1 MNLII
6 DHREQEIKKYFQGYN
21 NVIFNNLDLG
31 DIRFEYNQQLILLV
45 ERKSLKDL
53 ANSIKTGR
61 YREQKMRL
69 LNSEIPKDKIVY
81 LIEGKLDPNIII
93 DKVPY
98 NTFVGSMV
106 NTIIRDN
113 FKVYQTQDLEAT
125 IFFLHSIYNKLDKNS
140 LNLDIIQKNYLD
152 DNNLNQEYLSTLKS
166 KKKDNLNPYNC
177 YILQLSQIPGLSV
190 QISTSIAERFKN
202 FKQLYEFYEKSNSKA
217 LKDVTYPTANGKNIR
232 IGEKRSQLIYQYIYG
247 QSESNI

>member
-1 MNLII
+1 IKIRKMNLII
-6 DHREQEIKKYFQGYN
+6 DNREQDIKNYFREYDK
-21 NVIFNNLDLG
+21 VTFENLDLG
-31 DIRFEYNQQLILLV
+31 DIRFEYNQQLILLI

-69 LNSEIPKDKIVY
+69 LNSQIAKDKIIY
-81 LIEGKLDPNIII
+81 LIEGKLEPSLVI

-125 IFFLHSIYNKLDKNS
+125 IFFLESIYNKLDKKS
-140 LNLDIIQKNYLD
+140 LKLDIIEKNYLD
-152 DNNLNQEYLSTLKS
+152 DNNNQNQEYLSTLKS

-177 YILQLSQIPGLSV
+177 
-190 QISTSIAERFKN
+190 
-202 FKQLYEFYEKSNSKA
+202 
-217 LKDVTYPTANGKNIR
+217 
-232 IGEKRSQLIYQYIYG
+232 
-247 QSESNI
+247 

>member
-6 DHREQEIKKYFQGYN
+6 DNREQDIKSYFKEYN
-21 NVIFNNLDLG
+21 KVTFDNLDLG
-31 DIRFEYNQQLILLV
+31 DIRFEYNQQLILLI

-69 LNSEIPKDKIVY
+69 LNSQIAKDKIVY
-81 LIEGKLDPNIII
+81 LIEGKLEPNIII

-113 FKVYQTQDLEAT
+113 FKVYQTLDLEAT
-125 IFFLHSIYNKLDKNS
+125 IFFLESIYNKLDKNS
-140 LNLDIIQKNYLD
+140 LKLDVIEKNYLD
-152 DNNLNQEYLSTLKS
+152 DNYNQNQEYLSTLKS

-177 YILQLSQIPGLSV
+177 YILQLSQIPGISI
-190 QISTSIAERFKN
+190 QISSSIANQFKS
-202 FKQLYEFYEKSNSKA
+202 FKELYHLYDTTDSKG
-217 LKDVTYPTANGKNIR
+217 LKDITYSTSTGKLIR
-232 IGEKRSQLIYQYIYG
+232 IGEKRSQIIYQYIYG
-247 QSESNI
+247 EKQ

>member
-6 DHREQEIKKYFQGYN
+6 DNREQDIKNYFKEYDK
-21 NVIFNNLDLG
+21 VTFKNLDLG
-31 DIRFEYNQQLILLV
+31 DIRFEYNQQLILLI

-69 LNSEIPKDKIVY
+69 INSKISKDKIVY
-81 LIEGKLDPNIII
+81 LIEGKLEPNIII

-113 FKVYQTQDLEAT
+113 FKVYQTLDLEAT
-125 IFFLHSIYNKLDKNS
+125 IFFLESIYNKLDKNS
-140 LNLDIIQKNYLD
+140 LKLDVIEKNYLD
-152 DNNLNQEYLSTLKS
+152 DNNNQNQEYLSTLKS

-177 YILQLSQIPGLSV
+177 YVLQLSQIPGISIH
-190 QISTSIAERFKN
+190 ISTSIANQFKN
-202 FKQLYEFYEKSNSKA
+202 FKELYHYYDNSDSKG
-217 LKDVTYPTANGKNIR
+217 LKDITYPTSTGKLIR
-232 IGEKRSQLIYQYIYG
+232 IGEKRSEIIYQYLYG
-247 QSESNI
+247 ITL